1 MSNTYL
7 TKEEMIELTARQL
20 PSKQIEWLK
29 RNGWKFA
36 VSAAGHPKVARTYH
50 EFRLGM
56 VATEPQGAEEPDFSH
71 WAKKSG
77 GR

>member
-7 TKEEMIELTARQL
+7 TKDEMIELTDRQL

-50 EFRLGM
+50 EFRLGT
-56 VATEPQGAEEPDFSH
+56 VEAEPQGEEEPDFSH
-71 WAKKSG
+71 WIDKVG
-77 GR
+77 GK

>member
-7 TKEEMIELTARQL
+7 TKEEMIELTARQM
-20 PSKQIEWLK
+20 PGKQIEWLK

-50 EFRLGM
+50 EFRLGT
-56 VATEPQGAEEPDFSH
+56 ALIEPDVEQEPDFSH
-71 WAKKSG
+71 WMKK
-77 GR
+77 R